1 MFERIQNDGVG
12 PKTAT
17 VGAQAR
23 ADLAVS
29 PAPASSEL
37 REKAVAPV
45 IQGQKSSTEQDATDH
60 AMHLLGQVRNEVD
73 TISAADQNRQKLDE
87 LYSKL
92 FKAYDAAK
100 QGPLSPAM
108 KTEIDRTL
116 DEVEKN
122 QAVHLLGQ
130 SDEPVDIADES
141 AADLALR
148 QQRERTIDKIANAL
162 RKVGVLRNKLSD
174 SSQSAHDRLLNINSS
189 LAGLNMARSQ
199 VDENQFSIE
208 NASSTV
214 DSVMLNLRSLV
225 LAHGK
230 ISSDVVRIVMS

>member
-37 REKAVAPV
+37 REKAVAPAAN
-45 IQGQKSSTEQDATDH
+45 GQKPSAEQDTTDQ
-60 AMHLLGQVRNEVD
+60 AVHLLGQVRHEVD
-73 TISAADQNRQKLDE
+73 AISAADQSTKKLYE

-100 QGPLSPAM
+100 QGPLSAEM

-116 DEVEKN
+116 DELDKHD
-122 QAVHLLGQ
+122 AVHLLGQ
-130 SDEPVDIADES
+130 GDGPVDVSEES

-174 SSQSAHDRLLNINSS
+174 SSQSAHERLLNINSS
-189 LAGLNMARSQ
+189 LSGLNIARSQ

>member
-1 MFERIQNDGVG
+1 MFERIQNDGVS

-23 ADLAVS
+23 AELAVS

-37 REKAVAPV
+37 REKAVAPTSN
-45 IQGQKSSTEQDATDH
+45 GQKTSSEQEAMDH
-60 AMHLLGQVRNEVD
+60 AVHLLGQVRNEVD
-73 TISAADQNRQKLDE
+73 TISAADQNSKKLDE

-100 QGPLSPAM
+100 QGPLSAEM

-116 DEVEKN
+116 DELEKN
-122 QAVHLLGQ
+122 DAIHLLGQ
-130 SDEPVDIADES
+130 NDVPVDISEES

-148 QQRERTIDKIANAL
+148 QQRERTIDKISNAL

-174 SSQSAHDRLLNINSS
+174 NSQSAHDRLLNINSS
-189 LAGLNMARSQ
+189 LTGLNMARSQ

>member
-1 MFERIQNDGVG
+1 
-12 PKTAT
+12 
-17 VGAQAR
+17 
-23 ADLAVS
+23 
-29 PAPASSEL
+29 
-37 REKAVAPV
+37 
-45 IQGQKSSTEQDATDH
+45 
-60 AMHLLGQVRNEVD
+60 
-73 TISAADQNRQKLDE
+73 
-87 LYSKL
+87 
-92 FKAYDAAK
+92 
-100 QGPLSPAM
+100 M

-116 DEVEKN
+116 DELDKHD
-122 QAVHLLGQ
+122 AVHLLGQ
-130 SDEPVDIADES
+130 GDGPVDVSEES

-174 SSQSAHDRLLNINSS
+174 SSQSAHERLLNINSS
-189 LAGLNMARSQ
+189 LSGLNIARSQ

>member
-23 ADLAVS
+23 ADLAVAPS
-29 PAPASSEL
+29 PASSEL
-37 REKAVAPV
+37 RDKAVAPTTN
-45 IQGQKSSTEQDATDH
+45 GQKSSTEQDTTDQAT
-60 AMHLLGQVRNEVD
+60 HLLGQMRNEVD

-100 QGPLSPAM
+100 QGPLSHEM

-116 DEVEKN
+116 DELEKN
-122 QAVHLLGQ
+122 DAIHLLGQ
-130 SDEPVDIADES
+130 SDGPADLADVS

-189 LAGLNMARSQ
+189 LAGLNMARSR

>member
-1 MFERIQNDGVG
+1 M
-12 PKTAT
+12 
-17 VGAQAR
+17 
-23 ADLAVS
+23 
-29 PAPASSEL
+29 
-37 REKAVAPV
+37 
-45 IQGQKSSTEQDATDH
+45 
-60 AMHLLGQVRNEVD
+60 RNEVD

-100 QGPLSPAM
+100 QGPLSHEM

-116 DEVEKN
+116 DELEKN
-122 QAVHLLGQ
+122 DAIHLLGQ
-130 SDEPVDIADES
+130 SDGPADLADVS

-189 LAGLNMARSQ
+189 LAGLNMARSR

>member
-1 MFERIQNDGVG
+1 MFERIQNDGVV
-12 PKTAT
+12 PKTTT

-23 ADLAVS
+23 ADLVVS

-37 REKAVAPV
+37 REKAVAPASN
-45 IQGQKSSTEQDATDH
+45 GQKSSSEHDATDH
-60 AMHLLGQVRNEVD
+60 ALHMLGQVRNEVD
-73 TISAADQNRQKLDE
+73 VIGQTDQSREQLDK

-92 FKAYDAAK
+92 FKAYDAAQK
-100 QGPLSPAM
+100 GPLSAEM

-116 DEVEKN
+116 DELEKN
-122 QAVHLLGQ
+122 DAIHLLGQ
-130 SDEPVDIADES
+130 GDAPVDVAEES

-148 QQRERTIDKIANAL
+148 QQRERTLDKISTAL

-174 SSQSAHDRLLNINSS
+174 TSQSAHDRLLNINTSV
-189 LAGLNMARSQ
+189 AGLNMARSQ
-199 VDENQFSIE
+199 VDENVFSIE
-208 NASSTV
+208 SASSTV
-214 DSVMLNLRSLV
+214 DSVMLNLRSIV